1 MKQMKDSS
9 GSPKNHKT
17 SSKLRFNKKW
27 QKVFWVFYWIFF
39 DYYVWISTWKFI
51 NTGIHF
57 FVWVQHFVNRSVKKK
72 GGKYF
77 SWEEKLHILKWSLSW
92 DVYNSFLW
100 RFSLFSINMIIVIL
114 GLSVNFLKE
123 TSIKLWTNFDVVK
136 KGFEE
141 IKHKKKLFKSKNGW
155 ILYYIY

>member
-1 MKQMKDSS
+1 MKKRGLRLEYLFLRNFMKQMKDSS

-51 NTGIHF
+51 NAGIHF

-92 DVYNSFLW
+92 DVFYSFFMKVFFIFYQHDYCYFRAFCKFFEGNYHKAMNKLRCGQKGIW
-100 RFSLFSINMIIVIL
+100 R
-114 GLSVNFLKE
+114 
-123 TSIKLWTNFDVVK
+123 D
-136 KGFEE
+136 
-141 IKHKKKLFKSKNGW
+141 
-155 ILYYIY
+155 